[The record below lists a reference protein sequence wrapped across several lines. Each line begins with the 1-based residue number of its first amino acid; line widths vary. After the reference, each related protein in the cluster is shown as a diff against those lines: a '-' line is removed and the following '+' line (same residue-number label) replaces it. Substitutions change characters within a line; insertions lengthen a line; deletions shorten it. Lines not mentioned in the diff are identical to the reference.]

1 MNNGTPKNGTP
12 AKNPPPSKDAADA
25 AEDPGIAQVYQHMM
39 FGLSLPE
46 RALRSTSALVG
57 GAISE
62 SASLLV
68 PQAFRNSKSY
78 EVFVHQMLDFMV
90 HDVGGVHNDDA
101 KDEEAKVEGYVARKA
116 VGSFVDLAGMA
127 TLHLSPL
134 TVLAIVSDVAYGSQV
149 YLHELSSELKEAGVI
164 AEDTT
169 IDHAADLLDALSNT
183 SKTTASA
190 FDMPPVSIEG
200 LRETIEQTR
209 AAASELNATKL
220 IPQAEMK
227 QLWTEMHEIAVK
239 EHVSL
244 LDVSSTMS
252 LYTLN
257 KVGQFGQG
265 ALSTVKVAGNMFDRH
280 IFDHYRTGLNDIQE
294 KGLYTILA
302 ESSGPYI
309 SAVWQNFSTEKTTIT
324 EDLLSGKLI
333 GRAWGGMNSWWAGK
347 PAEATGDAKED
358 CNSGDG
364 VGNDD
369 GQSSSIAPKP

>member
-1 MNNGTPKNGTP
+1 MNE
-12 AKNPPPSKDAADA
+12 NPPPTDPPTDPATGNAVEA
-25 AEDPGIAQVYQHMM
+25 AEDPGFSQVYQHMM

-57 GAISE
+57 GALTE
-62 SASLLV
+62 SAALLV

-78 EVFVHQMLDFMV
+78 EVFVHQMLDFMI
-90 HDVGGVHNDDA
+90 HDVGGVDGDDA
-101 KDEEAKVEGYVARKA
+101 QSEDPKVEGFVARKA
-116 VGSFVDLAGMA
+116 IGSFVDLAGMA

-169 IDHAADLLDALSNT
+169 IDHAADLLEALSNT
-183 SKTTASA
+183 SNKTASA
-190 FDMPPVSIEG
+190 FDMPPISVDG

-209 AAASELNATKL
+209 EAATGLDATRL
-220 IPQAEMK
+220 IPQSEMK
-227 QLWTEMHEIAVK
+227 QMWNEMHDIAVK

-257 KVGQFGQG
+257 KVGQVGQG

-280 IFDHYRTGLNDIQE
+280 IFNHYRSGLNDIQE
-294 KGLYTILA
+294 KGLYVTLA

-309 SAVWQNFSTEKTTIT
+309 AAVWENFSTDKATVT
-324 EDLLSGKLI
+324 EDLLSGRLI
-333 GRAWGGMNSWWAGK
+333 GRAWSGMQGWLAGK
-347 PAEATGDAKED
+347 PED
-358 CNSGDG
+358 DSPS
-364 VGNDD
+364 ND
-369 GQSSSIAPKP
+369 